1 MAYWVGSYDSTGANT
16 AVKFVISG
24 IKLLIL
30 ALDFFAGNAA
40 WSWAHDIMLAN
51 SDCECYITT
60 HAWLTMNGTQYQR
73 ADAFGPDVYK
83 MASAPYSNS
92 SAEAWTTLG
101 VRAWSNLFG
110 IFGGHDVFG
119 HRGPRRATEMTR
131 SLGETRALALDRP
144 GTWSPAWFWQ
154 HVPIQSASSR
164 GQMVQQLFANS
175 QTLDEGCDLALSKAN
190 GAGQVASVF
199 LLSRRPALGLLEGR
213 MISTHSGDWF
223 ESRSPAFPEGTSWS
237 SSETLLFS
245 VPFTGLQLDML
256 S

>member
-1 MAYWVGSYDSTGANT
+1 
-16 AVKFVISG
+16 
-24 IKLLIL
+24 
-30 ALDFFAGNAA
+30 
-40 WSWAHDIMLAN
+40 
-51 SDCECYITT
+51 
-60 HAWLTMNGTQYQR
+60 
-73 ADAFGPDVYK
+73 
-83 MASAPYSNS
+83 
-92 SAEAWTTLG
+92 
-101 VRAWSNLFG
+101 
-110 IFGGHDVFG
+110 
-119 HRGPRRATEMTR
+119 
-131 SLGETRALALDRP
+131 
-144 GTWSPAWFWQ
+144 
-154 HVPIQSASSR
+154 
-164 GQMVQQLFANS
+164 MVQQLFANS